1 MVEQLQYVSEIRL
14 YVNIND
20 TSGFW
25 HLPFSYEDGV
35 ESYWVNNYSKKNLPF
50 ALDTMLIGITGLFV
64 YLYYIVGQTGF

>member
-1 MVEQLQYVSEIRL
+1 MVIHLQYVSEIRL

-35 ESYWVNNYSKKNLPF
+35 ESYWVNSYSKKKF
-50 ALDTMLIGITGLFV
+50 TVCSSTMRIGITGLFV